1 MANAS
6 ISPIVVAGTIA
17 IDTVSSPFGKAER
30 VLGGSA
36 MYFAAAASLFTP
48 VNVVSVV
55 GEDFGPEHWKEM
67 THPEVDLSGVET
79 LPGKTFSW
87 GGIYRKDIN
96 RRDTL
101 FTELGV
107 LERFN
112 PVLPESYRS
121 CQTVFLANV
130 DPVVQLKVLDS
141 LEKPE
146 FVVLDTM
153 NYWINNNRSRLE
165 EVIAR
170 SDVIIIND
178 DEARELTG
186 ELNLPGAM
194 EEIQQLGP
202 PVVVVKKGEH
212 GALLADSGDLFAL
225 PGLPLKTVCDP
236 TGAGDS
242 FAGGFVGYIQR
253 SGSHANQVLR
263 TAVAYGSAVASFCC
277 EDFSAN
283 RLRILEVEELDRR
296 VDQFRRLVEFQ

>member
-6 ISPIVVAGTIA
+6 ISPIVVVGTIA
-17 IDTVSSPFGKAER
+17 IDSVSSPFGKAER

-36 MYFAAAASLFTP
+36 MYFAASASLFTP

-55 GEDFGPEHWKEM
+55 GEDFGPERWKEM

-79 LPGKTFSW
+79 LPDKTFCW

-112 PVLPESYRS
+112 PVVPESYRN

-153 NYWINNNRSRLE
+153 NYWINNERPRLE

-178 DEARELTG
+178 DEAREITG
-186 ELNLPGAM
+186 ELNLPSAM
-194 EEIQQLGP
+194 EEIQRLGP

-212 GALLADSGDLFAL
+212 GALLSDGGDLFAL

-236 TGAGDS
+236 TGAGDC

-253 SGSHANQVLR
+253 SGSRTNKVLR

-277 EDFSAN
+277 EDFSAD
-283 RLRILEVEELDRR
+283 RLRILEAEELDRR